1 MKKRLTAILTVT
13 ALLLTGCAGNV
24 TSGTESQPVSDAQS
38 GISDNESSDTSS
50 RYEIITATE
59 MAEKMGLGI
68 SLGNTMEAYEAT
80 DCEKITYEWI
90 PVVGYHAGNNRRYEG
105 GRLQHSSYSC
115 VLGQYDGK

>member
-24 TSGTESQPVSDAQS
+24 TSGTESQPVSDTQS

-80 DCEKITYEWI
+80 DCEKIT
-90 PVVGYHAGNNRRYEG
+90 AG
-105 GRLQHSSYSC
+105 
-115 VLGQYDGK
+115 V

>member
-1 MKKRLTAILTVT
+1 MNKRLTAILTVM
-13 ALLLTGCAGNV
+13 ALMLTGCAGNV

-38 GISDNESSDTSS
+38 GISDNESSDTSSAPEPDAS

-80 DCEKITYEWI
+80 DCEKISYEWI
-90 PVVGYHAGNNRRYEG
+90 PVVG
-105 GRLQHSSYSC
+105 
-115 VLGQYDGK
+115 